1 MADRVIDRPVGW
13 LLLRSIVAIVSIVVG
28 ASIVGSG
35 AWMNLSTVVIVTSS
49 VSCKILQVSDYFP
62 TLSVP
67 RVMTTSMLFWRS
79 KENRVVGVGL
89 YMLL

>member
-49 VSCKILQVSDYFP
+49 VSFP